1 MKPKYGEIAKSR
13 YIDSFVVYT
22 KAEDIYADIPKDVK
36 TRFVTSSYELE
47 RSLPERKNK
56 KVIGLM
62 KDESGEEIM
71 TEFAALRSKTCSYL
85 TDDNDENRKANGAKK
100 CIMKRKIKFEDY
112 KHCLEVTQLE
122 KKLDQREKLPT
133 IKLMLTVLE
142 KIIKNL

>member
-1 MKPKYGEIAKSR
+1 MKPKYGEIAKSS

-133 IKLMLTVLE
+133 IKLMLIVLE

>member
-133 IKLMLTVLE
+133 IKLMLIVLE